1 MPWRTDACRVH
12 QRRDSDRN
20 TFRFT
25 LDKPG
30 SHLAGSD
37 TLRPMNEALRL
48 EREEEAMEDVMP
60 SQVKVEVAGGF
71 VDPIERSRAQA
82 IVASVCRRSRS
93 ARGRVVLC
101 ARTDPLGSAT
111 ASADAILVLDDYRLL
126 SAGAVGASTRDAI
139 DELGARLYRQ
149 VGELGSGNRRCASSS
164 GTDGTA
170 HELARA
176 GKPRS

>member
-1 MPWRTDACRVH
+1 MY
-12 QRRDSDRN
+12 
-20 TFRFT
+20 
-25 LDKPG
+25 
-30 SHLAGSD
+30 
-37 TLRPMNEALRL
+37 EALRL
-48 EREEEAMEDVMP
+48 EREEEAMDDVMP
-60 SQVKVEVAGGF
+60 SPVRVEVAGGF

-82 IVASVCRRSRS
+82 MVASVCRRSRS
-93 ARGRVVLC
+93 ARGRVALC

-126 SAGAVGASTRDAI
+126 CAGAVGASTRDAI

-149 VGELGSGNRRCASSS
+149 VGELGSGNRRCASSF
-164 GTDGTA
+164 GTDGAA